1 VEVMVV
7 IALLGIAAALVV
19 PAMGTTG
26 GLRVQGAIRTIVS
39 DLTFAQSDAI
49 AFQQPRAVV
58 FDLAANSY
66 RLVQVVNGDIDE
78 ANTLY
83 DGSARGKQY
92 VVNLGNNDFGN
103 ARITSVAFNGTSSTL
118 IYDDMGTPVAS
129 ASGNTPGSGGR
140 IRVEGQGSV
149 HDIIVEPYTGR
160 ITVRRI
166 SGD

>member
-1 VEVMVV
+1 MAHPSTTHARARKRGLTLVEVMVV

-78 ANTLY
+78 AN
-83 DGSARGKQY
+83 
-92 VVNLGNNDFGN
+92 
-103 ARITSVAFNGTSSTL
+103 
-118 IYDDMGTPVAS
+118 
-129 ASGNTPGSGGR
+129 
-140 IRVEGQGSV
+140 
-149 HDIIVEPYTGR
+149 
-160 ITVRRI
+160 
-166 SGD
+166 